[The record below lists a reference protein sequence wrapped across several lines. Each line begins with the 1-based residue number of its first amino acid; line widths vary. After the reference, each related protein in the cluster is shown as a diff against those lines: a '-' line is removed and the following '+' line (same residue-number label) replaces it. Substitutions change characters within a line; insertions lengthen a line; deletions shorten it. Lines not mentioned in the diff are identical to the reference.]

1 MLERCG
7 DIPEVGGEEESFESV
22 VGKLDLMASLK
33 GGGVP
38 RAQGYGG
45 QIGDAANDHD
55 LEGALAATLAVLVGL
70 EVGEVLLMKRS
81 SGEWTYAEVHE
92 VVHDDT
98 NIASL
103 KCLVDVRGNTKVLR
117 ADYFEI
123 FLRRFPPENQSR
135 EKRLPGH
142 GMEMPLTSFG

>member
-1 MLERCG
+1 
-7 DIPEVGGEEESFESV
+7 
-22 VGKLDLMASLK
+22 
-33 GGGVP
+33 
-38 RAQGYGG
+38 
-45 QIGDAANDHD
+45 
-55 LEGALAATLAVLVGL
+55 
-70 EVGEVLLMKRS
+70 VLLMKRS

-135 EKRLPGH
+135 EKLLPGH